1 MGEDTDMQETADYVQ
16 EIIDVLGDM
25 NFAIYEVSLQS
36 GEVTVVRATERIV
49 KGTKGRGFMWEDL
62 FRRGI
67 GYIVLEYRDAFREK
81 FSLEAMRKAKEN
93 GEKKKTYVCQA
104 LLQGAWRYIAVT
116 AFFKESKTRGPYA
129 VVTFQ
134 DIDEQTKNDMEH
146 IQQDRRME
154 SIISSLSSMFFAAYY
169 VDFQKDT
176 FRAVTQKEAVG
187 NILGDERSYTQGIRL
202 YAEHFICP
210 EDREEYL
217 RCLNKQYLME
227 TLSGEHSLVATEY
240 RTLPDERNKRE
251 WIRAS
256 VVLAETA
263 PDGTPR
269 GAVYVAQ
276 DITESRLREE
286 QEQQAL
292 REACEAANHANE
304 AKSEFMSRMS
314 HDIRTPMNAII
325 GMTEI
330 AGRYLDDRE
339 RVMDCLEKITV
350 SSKHLL
356 SLINEVLD
364 MSKIES
370 GKIELSEEEVSLPEL
385 IDNLETII
393 RPSVQKNN
401 HTLHVEV
408 ADMKH
413 PCVIGDPVRLQQ
425 VFMNILGNSVKYTPP
440 GGRLSVE
447 VWENPSKV
455 RGYGSYAFVFT
466 DNGIGMSK
474 EFLEKL
480 FEPFSREED
489 SRVSKIEGTG
499 LGMAIARNIARKM
512 NGDILVESTEGKG
525 SRFTVELS
533 LKIANV
539 SKQEAQTPAK
549 LVQSETQTLSKE
561 LLASK
566 RLLLVEDNELNRE
579 IAIEIISQTGVCVE
593 SAENGKEALERF
605 ERMPENYYDMI
616 FMDIQ
621 MPVMN
626 GYEAT
631 ESIRSFS
638 RADAEKIPIIAM
650 TANAFM
656 EDIRRSREAGMNEH
670 LTKPLDVG
678 ELMKCLE
685 KWLGGTK
692 NN

>member
-16 EIIDVLGDM
+16 EMIDVLGDM
-25 NFAIYEVSLQS
+25 NFAIYKVDLRS
-36 GEVTVVRATERIV
+36 GDVAVVRATERII
-49 KGTKGRGFMWEDL
+49 KGTAGSGFVWDDL

-81 FSLEAMRKAKEN
+81 FSLDSMRKAWES
-93 GEKKKTYVCQA
+93 GEEKRAYVCQA
-104 LLQGAWRYIAVT
+104 LLQGAWRYVAVT
-116 AFFKESKTRGPYA
+116 AFFKESKTQGAYA

-134 DIDEQTKNDMEH
+134 DIDEQTKNDMEY
-146 IQQDRRME
+146 IQNNQSME

-169 VDFQKDT
+169 INFQKDT
-176 FRAVTQKEAVG
+176 FRPVTQKEAVG
-187 NILGDERSYTQGIRL
+187 NILGDERNYTQGIHL
-202 YAEHFICP
+202 YAESFICP

-217 RCLNKQYLME
+217 RCLDRKYLME
-227 TLSGEHSLVATEY
+227 TLSGEHSVVATEY
-240 RTLPDERNKRE
+240 RILPDAQNKRE
-251 WIRAS
+251 WIRAT

-263 PDGTPR
+263 ADGTPR
-269 GAVYVAQ
+269 SAMYVAQ

-339 RVMDCLEKITV
+339 RVTDCLEKIMV

-370 GKIELSEEEVSLPEL
+370 GKIELAEEEVSLPAL
-385 IDNLETII
+385 IDNLVTII

-408 ADMKH
+408 ADMEH
-413 PCVIGDPVRLQQ
+413 PCVISDAVRLQQ
-425 VFMNILGNSVKYTPP
+425 IFMNILGNSVKYTPS
-440 GGRLSVE
+440 GGILSVE
-447 VWENPSKV
+447 VFEHPSKV
-455 RGYGSYAFVFT
+455 RGYGSYVFVFT

-533 LKIANV
+533 LKIGNA
-539 SKQEAQTPAK
+539 SKQDAQVSADMLEREVEA
-549 LVQSETQTLSKE
+549 LSKE
-561 LLASK
+561 MLASK

-593 SAENGKEALERF
+593 SAENGREALERF
-605 ERMPENYYDMI
+605 TKMPENYYDMI

-631 ESIRSFS
+631 EAIRGLS
-638 RADAEKIPIIAM
+638 RADAAQVPIIAM
-650 TANAFM
+650 TANAFT

-685 KWLGGTK
+685 KWLGGK

>member
-1 MGEDTDMQETADYVQ
+1 M
-16 EIIDVLGDM
+16 
-25 NFAIYEVSLQS
+25 
-36 GEVTVVRATERIV
+36 
-49 KGTKGRGFMWEDL
+49 L
-62 FRRGI
+62 FR
-67 GYIVLEYRDAFREK
+67 
-81 FSLEAMRKAKEN
+81 S
-93 GEKKKTYVCQA
+93 
-104 LLQGAWRYIAVT
+104 
-116 AFFKESKTRGPYA
+116 
-129 VVTFQ
+129 
-134 DIDEQTKNDMEH
+134 
-146 IQQDRRME
+146 
-154 SIISSLSSMFFAAYY
+154 
-169 VDFQKDT
+169 
-176 FRAVTQKEAVG
+176 
-187 NILGDERSYTQGIRL
+187 
-202 YAEHFICP
+202 
-210 EDREEYL
+210 
-217 RCLNKQYLME
+217 
-227 TLSGEHSLVATEY
+227 
-240 RTLPDERNKRE
+240 
-251 WIRAS
+251 
-256 VVLAETA
+256 
-263 PDGTPR
+263 
-269 GAVYVAQ
+269 
-276 DITESRLREE
+276 
-286 QEQQAL
+286 
-292 REACEAANHANE
+292 
-304 AKSEFMSRMS
+304 
-314 HDIRTPMNAII
+314 
-325 GMTEI
+325 
-330 AGRYLDDRE
+330 
-339 RVMDCLEKITV
+339 LEKITV

-631 ESIRSFS
+631 ESIRSFP